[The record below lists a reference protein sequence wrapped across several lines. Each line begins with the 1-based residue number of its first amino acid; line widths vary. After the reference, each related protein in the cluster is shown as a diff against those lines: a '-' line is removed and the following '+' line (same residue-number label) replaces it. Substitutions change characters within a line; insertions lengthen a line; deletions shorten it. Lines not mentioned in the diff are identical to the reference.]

1 MGFDNERTH
10 HGSNGPAAAPG
21 THATP
26 GKRTQ
31 VELLPGASG
40 GNHGGASAQPGAT
53 TSGSGGVSVSPPQ
66 APSIEAVRGGLAVI
80 VFGEQGHS
88 VEQIQNHLKHVGKK
102 GNFDKATLE
111 AVKVFQA
118 AHDLV
123 VDGVVGE
130 RTINKLIPV
139 SGGIPAAPPSGG
151 LSPWSSTSDP
161 PNEG

>member
-1 MGFDNERTH
+1 MSFDNERTH

-40 GNHGGASAQPGAT
+40 GNHGGASAHPGAT
-53 TSGSGGVSVSPPQ
+53 TSGSGGVSVPPPQ
-66 APSIEAVRGGLAVI
+66 APSIEAVRNGPAVI

-102 GNFDKATLE
+102 GYFDNATLD
-111 AVKVFQA
+111 AVKAFQA
-118 AHDLV
+118 GHHLV
-123 VDGVVGE
+123 VDGVVGK
-130 RTINKLIPV
+130 RTINKLIPS
-139 SGGIPAAPPSGG
+139 SGGIPASPPSGG
-151 LSPWSSTSDP
+151 LSPRASTGEP
-161 PNEG
+161 PDH